1 MSTGL
6 QLSELQYSSVL
17 AKGVPEHV
25 TALEDGGA
33 EVAMVDTCL
42 IRHLNLHVLGKIIIR
57 PVVGK
62 TVKADLVLLKIK
74 QHSAQPYTNIA
85 LCVAVISAACKLAT
99 DVNFILCCSVVKEMQ
114 ELKTYDVLKCPKI
127 SSEVVVDAASTRS
140 VSRQNQL
147 CDNRTTVQRVD
158 AKMSDDDGAVTPI
171 ASNDDTVPDVVYNTH

>member
-1 MSTGL
+1 MYFRENIRRYAAENVDNDQNVEMNHSQLAEPLSESRVGDSTNEQNDLTTTYAGEVNTMSTGL

-85 LCVAVISAACKLAT
+85 LCVAVISAACELAT
-99 DVNFILCCSVVKEMQ
+99 YVNFILCCSVVKEM
-114 ELKTYDVLKCPKI
+114 
-127 SSEVVVDAASTRS
+127 
-140 VSRQNQL
+140 
-147 CDNRTTVQRVD
+147 
-158 AKMSDDDGAVTPI
+158 
-171 ASNDDTVPDVVYNTH
+171 